1 MKHLFFDLDG
11 TLADSSE
18 GILNC
23 FTATFTELGIPV
35 PDLEVL
41 KSFIG
46 PPLEASFTLFGDSFF
61 VEKAVDIYKRYYEEG
76 GVYQARLYPDIQ
88 ESLEKLSQAGYP
100 LSVAT
105 SKNEP
110 MAIKMLENLGI
121 ATYFNGI
128 FGSLGNDHKADVL
141 QRGIIFFE
149 LAPDQ
154 AVMIGDTHFDM
165 IGGKTVGTQRLGVTW
180 GFGTEQSLIDNG
192 AQLIAHTPEDI
203 QNLLAE

>member
-18 GILNC
+18 GILAC
-23 FTATFTELGIPV
+23 FTATFTDLNVPV

-46 PPLEASFTLFGDSFF
+46 PPLEASFALFGDTAF
-61 VEKAVDIYKRYYEEG
+61 VEKAVAIYKQHYQAG
-76 GVYQARLYPDIQ
+76 GVYQAALYPGIP
-88 ESLEKLSQAGYP
+88 EALEQLTQAGYP
-100 LSVAT
+100 LYVAT

-110 MAIKMLENLGI
+110 MAVKMLENLQI
-121 ATYFNGI
+121 VSYFRGV

-141 QRGIIFFE
+141 QRGIQTFS
-149 LAPDQ
+149 LTADQ

-165 IGGKTVGTQRLGVTW
+165 IGGQTVGTQTLGVTW
-180 GFGTEQSLIDNG
+180 GFGTEESLLNSG

-203 QNLLAE
+203 QKLLAE

>member
-18 GILNC
+18 GILAC
-23 FTATFTELGIPV
+23 FTATFTDLSVPI

-46 PPLEASFTLFGDSFF
+46 PPLETSFALFGDAAF
-61 VEKAVDIYKRYYEEG
+61 VEKAVTIYKQHYEAG
-76 GVYQARLYPDIQ
+76 GVYQAALYSGIP
-88 ESLEKLSQAGYP
+88 EALEQLTQAGYP
-100 LSVAT
+100 LYVAT

-110 MAIKMLENLGI
+110 MAVKMLENLQI
-121 ATYFNGI
+121 ASYFRGV

-141 QRGIIFFE
+141 QRGIQTFS
-149 LAPDQ
+149 LTADQ

-165 IGGKTVGTQRLGVTW
+165 IGGQTVGTQTLGVTW
-180 GFGTEQSLIDNG
+180 GFGTEESLLNSG

-203 QNLLAE
+203 QKLLAE